1 MVSMGLPDNGDC
13 PSVGMLSGPIVR
25 YDLAKSGCG
34 ERTMNDATDK
44 SKSTSKS
51 RQNDNQ
57 SNVGLPINW
66 GRLVSFIVLLLVI
79 GVIGLFTLRVMQSF
93 LLPLFLAALCVVIF
107 RPVHSWLLEKCKG
120 RKRIAAVLT
129 TAVVLV
135 TVLGPLGWAANAA
148 IKEGAVLTTREW
160 DPGDV
165 SRRLEKLRA
174 QFGLQMPHKEE
185 LDQLQSLFEQVSPI
199 PDEHGEQAWAISA
212 RELTV
217 LGEIDQALTK
227 FEDQLS
233 PPGRREEEKSK
244 SEKDSLAMRDS
255 VAQAR
260 EVGALILQDGPTLE
274 TSQSFDN
281 AMTRLGVQLET
292 MRDDLAGGFP
302 RSSLVRLAN
311 PSAKELELWQAK
323 VRDYFK
329 SFLLSLGGR
338 STAVLASVVFGL
350 LIMLISIYYFLI
362 DGPEMIKT
370 AMRLSPLDDR
380 YEEELLVEF
389 GQVSRAVVLATLLSA
404 VAQGL
409 LAGIGYFFAGFEP
422 VFLLTV
428 LTMMLAL
435 VPFVGAAAVWVP
447 ASLYLAF
454 IDERM
459 TAGIVLAV
467 YGACIVSMADNVI
480 KPLVLHGESNM
491 HPLMALL
498 SVLGGVQALGPI
510 GILVGPMLLAFL
522 QALLNMLQHEIKTMS
537 TS

>member
-1 MVSMGLPDNGDC
+1 MV
-13 PSVGMLSGPIVR
+13 
-25 YDLAKSGCG
+25 
-34 ERTMNDATDK
+34 ERTMNDTADKPK
-44 SKSTSKS
+44 SKSKEKSPPNDSKS
-51 RQNDNQ
+51 
-57 SNVGLPINW
+57 NVSLPINW
-66 GRLVSFIVLLLVI
+66 GRLVSFIVLLVVI

-107 RPVHSWLLEKCKG
+107 RPVHTWLLEKCKG
-120 RKRIAAVLT
+120 RQRIAALLT
-129 TAVVLV
+129 TAVVSL

-148 IKEGAVLTTREW
+148 IKEGAVLTTRDW
-160 DPGDV
+160 DPRDL

-174 QFGLQMPHKEE
+174 RFGLQMPYREE
-185 LDQLQSLFEQVSPI
+185 LDQLQSLIAQVTWTT
-199 PDEHGEQAWAISA
+199 DETGGQQREFSA
-212 RELTV
+212 RDLSV
-217 LGEIDQALTK
+217 LDQIDLKLVTLEARLALP
-227 FEDQLS
+227 DQS
-233 PPGRREEEKSK
+233 EEGTSKSK
-244 SEKDSLAMRDS
+244 DDLLDMQNSI
-255 VAQAR
+255 VQAR
-260 EVGALILQDGPTLE
+260 EAGAAILRDGQTLA
-274 TSQSFDN
+274 TSQAFDN
-281 AMTRLGVQLET
+281 VMTRLGVQLES
-292 MRDDLAGGFP
+292 MRDDLVGGFP

-311 PSAKELELWQAK
+311 PTATELELWQTK

-338 STAVLASVVFGL
+338 STALLASVVFGL

-447 ASLYLAF
+447 AALYLAF
-454 IDERM
+454 IDDRM
-459 TAGIVLAV
+459 TAGIVLAI

-491 HPLMALL
+491 HPLLALL

-537 TS
+537 TG

>member
-1 MVSMGLPDNGDC
+1 
-13 PSVGMLSGPIVR
+13 
-25 YDLAKSGCG
+25 
-34 ERTMNDATDK
+34 
-44 SKSTSKS
+44 
-51 RQNDNQ
+51 
-57 SNVGLPINW
+57 
-66 GRLVSFIVLLLVI
+66 
-79 GVIGLFTLRVMQSF
+79 
-93 LLPLFLAALCVVIF
+93 
-107 RPVHSWLLEKCKG
+107 
-120 RKRIAAVLT
+120 
-129 TAVVLV
+129 
-135 TVLGPLGWAANAA
+135 
-148 IKEGAVLTTREW
+148 
-160 DPGDV
+160 
-165 SRRLEKLRA
+165 
-174 QFGLQMPHKEE
+174 
-185 LDQLQSLFEQVSPI
+185 
-199 PDEHGEQAWAISA
+199 
-212 RELTV
+212 
-217 LGEIDQALTK
+217 
-227 FEDQLS
+227 
-233 PPGRREEEKSK
+233 
-244 SEKDSLAMRDS
+244 MRNS
-255 VAQAR
+255 IAQAG
-260 EVGALILQDGPTLE
+260 EAGASMLNDGPTLE

-311 PSAKELELWQAK
+311 PSAKELELWQSK

-409 LAGIGYFFAGFEP
+409 LASIAYFFAGFEP

-428 LTMMLAL
+428 VTMMLAL

-447 ASLYLAF
+447 AALYLAF

-459 TAGIVLAV
+459 TAGIVLAI
-467 YGACIVSMADNVI
+467 YGACIISMADNVI